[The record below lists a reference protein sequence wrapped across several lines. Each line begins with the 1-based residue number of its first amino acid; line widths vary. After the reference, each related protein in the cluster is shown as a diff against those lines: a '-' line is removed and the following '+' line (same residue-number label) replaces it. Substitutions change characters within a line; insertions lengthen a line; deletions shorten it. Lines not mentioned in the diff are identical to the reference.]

1 MHEHGPSGP
10 AWAQALEASA
20 LGQAMR
26 ESLWL
31 YPAVELVH
39 ILGFSLLF
47 GAIVTY
53 DLRLIAGREAPAV
66 AQRVATFGLA
76 LAVPAGLLLFTVE
89 ATGYVHNTVFLAK
102 LALIAL
108 ALANVALFHFGLSP
122 SRFAGAA
129 SLAAWL
135 GVLACGRLIAYV

>member
-1 MHEHGPSGP
+1 MHEHGPAGP
-10 AWAQALEASA
+10 AWAAALETSA

-31 YPAVELVH
+31 YPAVELAH
-39 ILGFSLLF
+39 ILGFSLLI
-47 GAIVTY
+47 GAIVAY
-53 DLRLIAGREAPAV
+53 DLRLIAGREAPAI
-66 AQRVATFGLA
+66 AQRVAMFGLV
-76 LAVPAGLLLFTVE
+76 LAAPAGLLLFTAE
-89 ATGYVHNTVFLAK
+89 ATGYVHNTVFLLK

-129 SLAAWL
+129 SLGLWL
-135 GVLACGRLIAYV
+135 GVLVCGRLIAYL